1 MEEELSSVITLM
13 STNLSQKVIKDEIV
27 LNKIKIM
34 WELAN
39 DREFNEFTIKTGRV
53 LQSYVG
59 IIKI

>member
-1 MEEELSSVITLM
+1 
-13 STNLSQKVIKDEIV
+13 
-27 LNKIKIM
+27 M